1 MANVFGTVG
10 LAALI
15 SIQAS
20 SLAAQTVTV
29 GQKWSAAQQLSIDQI
44 DHQSYGQLLGKYV
57 DSRGMVDY
65 TGWKSSREDQQL
77 LQQYLQ
83 SLSRVSLSK
92 PAAREAQLAFWINAY
107 NAVTIH
113 GILREYPTSSIRN
126 HTAKLVGYNIWDDL
140 HLIVGG
146 DQYSLNQI
154 EHEILR
160 KMGEYRIHFAIVCAS
175 IGCPRL
181 LAEAY
186 TADRL
191 EQQLAANT
199 RDFFADQNRFKSDLG
214 GGKLQVSPILQWFG
228 KDFGPNPAERLRAIA
243 IYLPDQGA
251 RQLAASGK
259 AKIAYLGYDW
269 KLNDQATNQVRN

>member
-1 MANVFGTVG
+1 MAIVSRTVG

-15 SIQAS
+15 AFHVS

-29 GQKWSAAQQLSIDQI
+29 GQQWSAAQQVSMDQI
-44 DHQSYGQLLGKYV
+44 DHQAYSQLLGKYT
-57 DSRGMVDY
+57 DSSGMVDY
-65 TGWKSSREDQQL
+65 TAWKSSRDDQQI
-77 LQQYLQ
+77 LQQYLK
-83 SLSRVSLSK
+83 SLSRASRSK
-92 PAAREAQLAFWINAY
+92 PASREAQLAFWINAY
-107 NAVTIH
+107 NATTIH

-140 HLIVGG
+140 QLIVGD

-160 KMGEYRIHFAIVCAS
+160 KMDEYRIHFAIVCAS

-186 TADRL
+186 TADQL
-191 EQQLAANT
+191 EQQLATNT
-199 RDFFADQNRFKSDLG
+199 RDFFADQNRFKADLTS
-214 GGKLQVSPILQWFG
+214 GKLHVSPILLWFG
-228 KDFGPNPAERLRAIA
+228 KDFGADSAERLRAIA
-243 IYLPDQGA
+243 EYLPGQKA

-269 KLNDQATNQVRN
+269 NLNDQATNQVKN